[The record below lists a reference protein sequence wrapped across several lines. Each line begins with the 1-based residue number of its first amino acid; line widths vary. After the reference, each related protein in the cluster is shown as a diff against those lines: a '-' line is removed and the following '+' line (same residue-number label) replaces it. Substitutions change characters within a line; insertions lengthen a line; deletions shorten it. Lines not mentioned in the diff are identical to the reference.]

1 MYLKGRPRAG
11 DWVVPPEGSRP
22 STTLIALTDNACRS
36 SRATARSAI
45 LGSMIA
51 VKVFK
56 LSPQLYWPFFVA
68 FNGNEP
74 VESLRIV
81 FLTRTMLN

>member
-1 MYLKGRPRAG
+1 VYLKGRPRAG

-36 SRATARSAI
+36 SRATTRSAI
-45 LGSMIA
+45 LGCMIA
-51 VKVFK
+51 VKGFQVVTTAV
-56 LSPQLYWPFFVA
+56 LAIFVA
-68 FNGNEP
+68 FNGDEP

-81 FLTRTMLN
+81 FLTRTVLN